1 MTSFLL
7 VSTRPEEEAI
17 EAEYSAFLTASGL
30 KEAELEQ
37 VRLDMLG
44 LPEIDVRAYSGI
56 IIAGSPFGTTTLDDF
71 KTPSQCRVESELR
84 HLLEEILKAGVPCLT
99 SGYAT
104 EIATVLLG
112 GKVSTEWAEGSQLV
126 EILLTADGIADPLLE
141 DFPRT
146 FPTFVN
152 HREAVSS
159 LPSGAIV
166 LAKSIT
172 CPVQIMKCADNFYA
186 TQFNPELDSDV
197 ISDALQRW
205 EDAGYPGTDDVD
217 YLVVVGRKGAGCH
230 QAGKVVANFVK
241 RYRSAS

>member
-17 EAEYSAFLTASGL
+17 EAEYSAFLSVSGL
-30 KEAELEQ
+30 EEHELEQ

-56 IIAGSPFGTTTLDDF
+56 VVAGSPFGATTLDDF
-71 KTPSQCRVESELR
+71 KTPSQRRVETELR
-84 HLLEEILKAGVPCLT
+84 HLLADILEAGAPCLT
-99 SGYAT
+99 TGYGT
-104 EIATVLLG
+104 EIATVLMG
-112 GKVSTEWAEGSQLV
+112 GSMSTEWAEESQLV

-159 LPSGAIV
+159 LPPGATV

-172 CPVQIMKCADNFYA
+172 CPAQIVKFAENFYA
-186 TQFNPELDSDV
+186 TQFNPELDSDL

-217 YLVVVGRKGAGCH
+217 YLVVIGREGRGRH
-230 QAGKVVANFVK
+230 QAGRVVANFVN